1 MRKEI
6 SEAVKTAMK
15 TGDKARLSAL
25 RMMSAKIKDVD
36 LNAQGAGKPEASQAE
51 LADALAKMVKQRR
64 ESIEHFK
71 AGKRPDLVAQ
81 EEAEIVV
88 IEGYLPKGLSA
99 AETAAAIEAII
110 GATGAASQKDMGRV
124 MALLKER
131 FAGQM
136 DFSAASAL
144 VKARLAGSKA

>member
-1 MRKEI
+1 MRKTI
-6 SEAVKTAMK
+6 AEAVKTAMK
-15 TGDKARLSAL
+15 AGDKARLGTL

-36 LNAQGAGKPEASQAE
+36 LNAQGAGKPEASDAE
-51 LADALAKMVKQRR
+51 LAEALAKMVKQRR

-71 AGKRPDLVAQ
+71 AGNRPDLVAQ

-99 AETAAAIEAII
+99 AETSAAIEAMV
-110 GATGAASQKDMGRV
+110 AETGAASQKDMGRV

-131 FAGQM
+131 FAGRM
-136 DFSAASAL
+136 DFSAASAA
-144 VKARLAGSKA
+144 VKARLTSGKA